1 MNESRERFHES
12 AHAILDALET
22 GVIECNGKHYEIPAR
37 NLRPIP
43 VYSFRGR
50 TFGAGGSPETMP
62 SIGKLG
68 VGMLI
73 IPAKSWKHMDADFNA
88 FRYGGMPADEG
99 EQNIGLF
106 DETVMPMVKIWE
118 PDPFTKLTP
127 LNLHAESLKERKS
140 A

>member
-1 MNESRERFHES
+1 MGAAYLCAEAGISNAVS
-12 AHAILDALET
+12 ANQAAYVA
-22 GVIECNGKHYEIPAR
+22 GW
-37 NLRPIP
+37 LRKLRDDRKLLT
-43 VYSFRGR
+43 Y
-50 TFGAGGSPETMP
+50 AAAQA
-62 SIGKLG
+62 GKLG

-127 LNLHAESLKERKS
+127 LNPHAESLKERKS